1 MAKERRNISDGDL
14 IFPAIALS
22 KECAKQADDLFKL
35 KKLEEVGTLIDE
47 GAILVI
53 SPANYNFFKRIYNK
67 NNKNNKMISKIYQLI
82 KKAKLNH
89 RYWENNNLPSFLDDS
104 LQNLVIFDGLN
115 SVLINI
121 DKISKES
128 HIFELYNSSDD
139 SKIQLLSLDDSLV
152 KIKLRF
158 QHAFQKGDFLIQALE
173 NFEILIKWAS
183 SITIVDSY
191 AIKNHKS
198 IQDYPKSYKN
208 MKSGLENFL
217 DYVSDVLVKE
227 NKKLNRLRFVSW
239 SGQTSKEIDSVK
251 DWKMAFNEIIEGNS
265 ITNQIKNYEIDG
277 GSGYGIQ
284 LLFDSSNNHN
294 RFIVFENNGLQLVY
308 ECGKGL
314 ESLDSILKNGENT
327 VINDFTIRGPEER
340 SEWIITKQTQIH
352 KIITGQQGKRY
363 FYPFNS
369 KD

>member
-1 MAKERRNISDGDL
+1 MKERRNISDGDL

-22 KECAKQADDLFKL
+22 KECAKQADDLYKL

-53 SPANYNFFKRIYNK
+53 SPENHNFFKNIYNK
-67 NNKNNKMISKIYQLI
+67 NNKNNKMVCKIYQLI
-82 KKAKLNH
+82 IKAKLNK
-89 RYWENNNLPSFLDDS
+89 RFWENNNLPSFLDDS

-139 SKIQLLSLDDSLV
+139 SKIQLVSLDDSLV

-158 QHAFQKGDFLIQALE
+158 QHTFQKGDFLIQALE

-198 IQDYPKSYKN
+198 IQDNPKSYKN

-217 DYVSDVLVKE
+217 DYISDVLVKE
-227 NKKLNRLRFVSW
+227 NKILNRLRFLSW
-239 SGQTSKEIDSVK
+239 DGQNSKKTDSVK
-251 DWKMAFNEIIEGNS
+251 DWKMAFNEIIEGNG
-265 ITNQIKNYEIDG
+265 ITNQIENYDIDG

-284 LLFDSSNNHN
+284 LLFDSSHNHH

-314 ESLDSILKNGENT
+314 ESLDSKSKNGENT
-327 VINDFTIRGPEER
+327 LTNDFTIRGPERR
-340 SEWIITKQTQIH
+340 SEWRITKQTQIQ
-352 KIITGQQGKRY
+352 KIITGQRGKRY
-363 FYPFNS
+363 SYPFNS